1 MKQVI
6 ITESVF
12 SGTLNTISTRIDTL
26 TTSVNDLTAS
36 YTTMLI
42 NLANIRNTLNTQS
55 LALAQMQGTVV
66 DLQSQID
73 TINQNNQDIQSNLNT
88 LNNQNNSGSQ
98 SPVIN
103 NYYTT
108 VIQTGST
115 NTGTTII
122 NNYYITG
129 STNTGSTISG
139 ETQNNQN
146 IQNTL
151 SWTHSG
157 ELLSQLTGS
166 GMSGST
172 YTGVLI
178 TPRDAYSYISGLFES
193 STDIIHDFIS
203 LQITAVHGYFDQIWT
218 AKITTKELVASGA
231 TIEQLHTNSLC
242 IKKSNGTDICL
253 TGDQLEM
260 ILTSA
265 PVPSPVVPSIP

>member
-1 MKQVI
+1 M
-6 ITESVF
+6 
-12 SGTLNTISTRIDTL
+12 L
-26 TTSVNDLTAS
+26 T
-36 YTTMLI
+36 

-73 TINQNNQDIQSNLNT
+73 AINQNNQDIQSNLTT

-129 STNTGSTISG
+129 SANTGSVVSG
-139 ETQNNQN
+139 EIQNNK
-146 IQNTL
+146 NTL
-151 SWTHSG
+151 IWTHSG
-157 ELLSQLTGS
+157 ELLAGLTGS

-178 TPRDAYSYISGLFES
+178 TPRDAYSYISGLFTT
-193 STDIIHDFIS
+193 STDVIHDFIS
-203 LQITAVHGYFDQIWT
+203 LQVTAVHGYFDQIWT
-218 AKITTKELVASGA
+218 AKITTKNTTTE
-231 TIEQLHTNSLC
+231 TLC
-242 IKKSNGTDICL
+242 I
-253 TGDQLEM
+253 
-260 ILTSA
+260 
-265 PVPSPVVPSIP
+265 

>member
-1 MKQVI
+1 M
-6 ITESVF
+6 
-12 SGTLNTISTRIDTL
+12 L
-26 TTSVNDLTAS
+26 T
-36 YTTMLI
+36 

-73 TINQNNQDIQSNLNT
+73 TIREST

-108 VIQTGST
+108 VIQTGSV

-129 STNTGSTISG
+129 SVNTGSTISG
-139 ETQNNQN
+139 EIQNNQN

-151 SWTHSG
+151 IWTHSG

-178 TPRDAYSYISGLFES
+178 TPRDAYNYISGLFET

-203 LQITAVHGYFDQIWT
+203 LQITAVHGYFDTIWSK
-218 AKITTKELVASGA
+218 KINTKELCFQRS
-231 TIEQLHTNSLC
+231 
-242 IKKSNGTDICL
+242 
-253 TGDQLEM
+253 TGNHVCMTADQLDKLLGLIAPPENVS
-260 ILTSA
+260 TSQSTLLLPA
-265 PVPSPVVPSIP
+265 TGITTPSSS